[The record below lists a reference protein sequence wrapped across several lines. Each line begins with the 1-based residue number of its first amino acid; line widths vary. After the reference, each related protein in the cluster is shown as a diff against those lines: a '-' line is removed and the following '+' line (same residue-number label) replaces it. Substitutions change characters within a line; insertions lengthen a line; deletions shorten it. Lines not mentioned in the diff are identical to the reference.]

1 MMNICLLFFC
11 LVISKVSVI
20 QAKDKTLNIMGLL
33 PMTGNVWPGG
43 GACLTSA
50 ELALRHVNAREDI
63 LKDYKLDLTWRDSKV
78 STLIFFLG
86 SHHREY
92 LLIAFLCLI
101 A

>member
-1 MMNICLLFFC
+1 
-11 LVISKVSVI
+11 
-20 QAKDKTLNIMGLL
+20 
-33 PMTGNVWPGG
+33 MTGNVWPGG

-101 A
+101 AWNHFLTISLVSSQFLTTFLGFITGNHF